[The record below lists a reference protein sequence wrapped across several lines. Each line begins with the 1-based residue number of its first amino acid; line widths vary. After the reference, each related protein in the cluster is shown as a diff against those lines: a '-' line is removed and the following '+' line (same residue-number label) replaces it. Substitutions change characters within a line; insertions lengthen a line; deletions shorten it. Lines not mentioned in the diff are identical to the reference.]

1 MIMGKKSSR
10 CVLII
15 AGEASGDAHGA
26 HLVAAMKRRDPDLFF
41 CGIGGR
47 GMRNQGVRILMDAA
61 DLSVV
66 GITEVF
72 SKMPGVI
79 RGMAAVKRVIKSLRP
94 DLVILIDFPDFNL
107 HAATAAKKQRIPVLY
122 YISPQIWAWRS
133 GRVHQIRKNVDHMVV
148 ILPFEEAFYRKHDVP
163 VTFVGHPLM
172 DTYGDFEASV
182 KPADDPSEVVIGLL
196 PGSRRG
202 EIEKNLPE
210 MLAAASILRHRYETI
225 RFLISAAPSIRPEWI
240 SSLAAPYQGAGR
252 IAIVPGDVSAV
263 FEKSRLIIAASGTV
277 TLEIAIYGI
286 PMIIIYRV
294 SPVSYLLG
302 RAFVRVEHI
311 GLVNIIAGERVV
323 PELLQQDAHPQ
334 KIAQAA
340 ADILDHPEKEARIRI
355 KLQQVRKAL
364 GDAGAADKTAGIAL
378 AMMDRKHHRQDQKTI
393 LPDADCR

>member
-1 MIMGKKSSR
+1 MEKKSSR

-47 GMRNQGVRILMDAA
+47 NMQNEGVRILCDAA

-66 GITEVF
+66 GITEVLA
-72 SKMPGVI
+72 KLPGVI
-79 RGMAAVKRVIKSLRP
+79 RGMSSVKRVIKGLRP

-107 HAATAAKKQRIPVLY
+107 HVAAAAKEQGIPVLY

-133 GRVHQIRKNVDHMVV
+133 GRIRKIQKYVDHVAV
-148 ILPFEEAFYRKHDVP
+148 IFPFEEAFYRKYGIP

-172 DTYGDFEASV
+172 DAYDGFEA
-182 KPADDPSEVVIGLL
+182 PAAATDDPSGFVIGLL

-210 MLAAASILRHRYETI
+210 MLAAASILQQKYKDAT
-225 RFLISAAPSIRPEWI
+225 FLISVAPSLRPEWV
-240 SSLAAPYQGAGR
+240 SSLAAPYQGACR
-252 IAIVPGDVSAV
+252 IALSPGDVSAV

-277 TLEIAIYGI
+277 TLETAIYGI

-302 RAFVRVEHI
+302 RALIRVDHI
-311 GLVNIIAGERVV
+311 SLVNIIAGERVV
-323 PELLQQDAHPQ
+323 PELIQQDAHSR
-334 KIAQAA
+334 KIAAIA
-340 ADILDHPEKEARIRI
+340 GDLMDHPEKMTRIRE

-378 AMMDRKHHRQDQKTI
+378 AMLDRKHCRQDRETRI
-393 LPDADCR
+393 LSAGNLK